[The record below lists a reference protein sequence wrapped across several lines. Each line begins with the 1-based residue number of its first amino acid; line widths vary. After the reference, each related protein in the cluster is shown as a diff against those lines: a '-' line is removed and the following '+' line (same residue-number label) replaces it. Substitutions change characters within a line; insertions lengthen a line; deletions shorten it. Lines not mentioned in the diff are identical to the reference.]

1 MKDFNMYRI
10 NGFKQIS
17 AFYSWVFE
25 HQDKVRPHHV
35 SLYVFLWNQNNRANW
50 VEYFKCPFD
59 LAITGACI
67 GNRNT
72 YYKTLNELQQW
83 GLIEYQKG
91 INEYKAPIIKLV
103 QLYENDT
110 PTDTSTDTP
119 TVTPIDTS
127 IDTSAVHIYNYITN
141 NLKLVIKEWEKIK
154 NFIEELKG
162 GKKADKSAT
171 RFQVPTIEEIFIE
184 CQEQGLS
191 TYDFNGTRKSIAQ
204 TTAEAFFNYYESNGW
219 KVGSNKMKK
228 WKYALKNW
236 INREEK
242 YNKQKGGGK
251 SVFTDEQTDALI
263 TMFTG
268 SANN

>member
-1 MKDFNMYRI
+1 MYRI

-110 PTDTSTDTP
+110 TTDTSTYTP

-127 IDTSAVHIYNYITN
+127 IDTAAVHIYNYITN
-141 NLKLVIKEWEKIK
+141 NLKLVTSEWEKIK

-162 GKKADKSAT
+162 KHPHSQT
-171 RFQVPTIEEIFIE
+171 PTLEEVE
-184 CQEQGLS
+184 SHCVYLGLS
-191 TYDFNGTRKSIAQ
+191 NYTDGTTKSHARQ
-204 TTAEAFFNYYESNGW
+204 TAEKFYDHFNSVGW
-219 KVGSNKMKK
+219 VDINNRKIVDWRSRL
-228 WKYALKNW
+228 ANW
-236 INREEK
+236 IRDDFQNSL
-242 YNKQKGGGK
+242 KQRKK
-251 SVFTDEQTDALI
+251 SGQEYSDEQQDALI
-263 TMFTG
+263 EILTHK
-268 SANN
+268 SK

>member
-1 MKDFNMYRI
+1 MYRI

-25 HQDKVRPHHV
+25 HQEKVRPHHI

-110 PTDTSTDTP
+110 ATDTTTDTP

-141 NLKLVIKEWEKIK
+141 NLKVVTKEWEKIK
-154 NFIEELKG
+154 NFIDELKV
-162 GKKADKSAT
+162 KKAEKSAT
-171 RFQVPTIEEIFIE
+171 RSQFSKPTIEECFSYCKE
-184 CQEQGLS
+184 LGLS
-191 TYDFNGTRKSIAQ
+191 TYDYDGNQKSAAQ
-204 TTAEAFFNYYESNGW
+204 VTAEKFWDYFESNGW
-219 KVGSNKMKK
+219 KVGGKAAMKD
-228 WKYALKNW
+228 WKSALRNW
-236 INREEK
+236 IRRDREWSKTHQKTKSDTIAEQLIREHEEEL
-242 YNKQKGGGK
+242 KQKK
-251 SVFTDEQTDALI
+251 L
-263 TMFTG
+263 
-268 SANN
+268 